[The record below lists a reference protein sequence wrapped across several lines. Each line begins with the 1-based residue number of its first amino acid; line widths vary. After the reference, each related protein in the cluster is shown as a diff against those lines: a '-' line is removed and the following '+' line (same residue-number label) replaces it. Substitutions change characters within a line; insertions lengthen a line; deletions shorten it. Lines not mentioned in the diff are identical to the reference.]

1 MEVPHC
7 FTEANPQYNPLVEIS
22 VKNYKQYKR
31 FKCEKRLAWH
41 PIKTQFSPEAF
52 GLLYR
57 CDSVKYYH
65 LQEDVDNLFASYCLD
80 FVTYDFV
87 PCQNVLTIKRSNLE
101 RVQNEIYQKAI
112 YKKMSSFYQQDLDD
126 ANWYYN
132 YFYYVPIL
140 SKKFEKK
147 VDKIKRKKEQ
157 LSIAGVTLAKRI
169 LDEYKM
175 LLDEIMPSIP
185 NQDDAIIVIQ
195 TKQT

>member
-1 MEVPHC
+1 
-7 FTEANPQYNPLVEIS
+7 
-22 VKNYKQYKR
+22 
-31 FKCEKRLAWH
+31 
-41 PIKTQFSPEAF
+41 
-52 GLLYR
+52 
-57 CDSVKYYH
+57 
-65 LQEDVDNLFASYCLD
+65 
-80 FVTYDFV
+80 
-87 PCQNVLTIKRSNLE
+87 
-101 RVQNEIYQKAI
+101 
-112 YKKMSSFYQQDLDD
+112 MSSFYQQDLDD